1 MGGSLGDW
9 EGNVWVIP
17 VNRKLLAVILVIQ
30 QWVGVIQQ
38 WVGSFSSGWGHSAV
52 GGVIQQWVGS
62 FSSGW
67 GHSAVG
73 GVILVIGKV
82 WENSDDWEVFGSF
95 RYLGSGW
102 GHYGDWKGVDKFR

>member
-1 MGGSLGDW
+1 MGHTGEW
-9 EGNVWVIP
+9 KI
-17 VNRKLLAVILVIQ
+17 
-30 QWVGVIQQ
+30 
-38 WVGSFSSGWGHSAV
+38 V
-52 GGVIQQWVGS
+52 GGHP
-62 FSSGW
+62 